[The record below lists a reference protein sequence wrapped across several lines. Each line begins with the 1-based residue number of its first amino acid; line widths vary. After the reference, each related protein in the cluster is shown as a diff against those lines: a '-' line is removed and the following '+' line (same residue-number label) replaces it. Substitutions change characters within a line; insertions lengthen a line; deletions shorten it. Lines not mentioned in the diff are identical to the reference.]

1 MDPNRQQ
8 KLNAIFG
15 QVFQS
20 ADAVHA
26 ALGRNM
32 PAATYRQ
39 ALVIELEAAGVPL
52 QRDVKVPIIYR
63 DQRIDDGVNLELIV
77 DGLVAVSVLS
87 IENLTQFYDHDMQTK
102 LRVSGLPLGM
112 VINFSV
118 PSVRG
123 ATHRIMNPAPRI

>member
-1 MDPNRQQ
+1 MDRQQ

-15 QVFQS
+15 QVFHA

-39 ALVIELEAAGVPL
+39 ALAIELEATGIAI
-52 QRDVKVPIIYR
+52 QRDVNVPIIYR

-123 ATHRIMNPAPRI
+123 ATHRIINPAPRV